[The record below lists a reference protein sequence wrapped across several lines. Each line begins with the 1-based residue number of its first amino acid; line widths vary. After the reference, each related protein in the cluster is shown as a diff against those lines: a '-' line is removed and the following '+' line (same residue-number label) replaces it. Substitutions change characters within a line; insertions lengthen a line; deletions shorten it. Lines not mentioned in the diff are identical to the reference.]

1 MITYNGEELPVAL
14 YEKVSNRRKK
24 SEVHSHDFYEM
35 YYLMDGKTKYFIG
48 DELFEI
54 ESGDIV
60 FVPKGL
66 FHETDSEN
74 CHRNERILIFFDDNT
89 FTLQTEYI
97 LRELC
102 NNRVIHISKNN
113 SERIERLFIRIK
125 NEYEKGGRFSQTLLN
140 IYILELA
147 TLICRHKIDYKPS
160 SAKLNEDIYA
170 ISQYIRTNFN
180 KDITLKSLSRD
191 FAMSESHLSR
201 RFKEVSG
208 IGINEYITY
217 VRIMNAEKLLRSRK
231 MPITKVAAACGFNDS
246 NYFSTVFKR
255 IKGITPLK
263 YSKSNYDEE

>member
-1 MITYNGEELPVAL
+1 MEIYSGEPLPVVL
-14 YEKVSNRRKK
+14 YDKVSNRRKR
-24 SEVHSHDFYEM
+24 SEVHCHNHYEM
-35 YYLMDGKTKYFIG
+35 YYLLDGKTKYFIG

-74 CHRNERILIFFDDNT
+74 CHKNERILIFFDDST
-89 FTLQTEYI
+89 FTPQTEYI

-102 NNRVIHISKNN
+102 NNRVIHISNNN
-113 SERIERLFIRIK
+113 SERIERLFIRIR
-125 NEYEKGGRFSQTLLN
+125 NEFERNEMYSQTLLN

-147 TLICRHKIDYKPS
+147 TLICRHKVDYKPS
-160 SAKLNEDIYA
+160 SGSINEDIYK
-170 ISQYIRTNFN
+170 ISQYIRTNYS
-180 KDITLKSLSRD
+180 KDITLKSLSHD

-217 VRIMNAEKLLRSRK
+217 VRIMNAEKLLRNRK

-263 YSKSNYDEE
+263 YSKSNYDD